1 MELSNT
7 QPGGTK
13 DPPKSRP
20 EASTRARR
28 RPRVFMK
35 LAKGAQETPKSV
47 QELPKS
53 SPSAAKTR
61 PRQVWEAHRPLRKR
75 TRQAPRRVLAT
86 IVIGSLLRQGAG
98 TFFHDL
104 WHCARC
110 LRSVLRPT
118 KTMVLSHA
126 EHFDHT
132 SAHARKNDANKALEH
147 PQVIPKPSQIHRKS
161 KKNRRKSLKKTRWRK
176 MRPTGEKK
184 CEKIAKQSPTWPQE
198 PSQGRSRKLTT
209 ASALPY
215 WAPNLD
221 SMKH

>member
-1 MELSNT
+1 MAKTATGALQHT
-7 QPGGTK
+7 
-13 DPPKSRP
+13 
-20 EASTRARR
+20 ARR
-28 RPRVFMK
+28 HQRPSKIEAEAPMRAQMRPRVVMK

-53 SPSAAKTR
+53 GPSAAKKR
-61 PRQVWEAHRPLRKR
+61 PRQVWEAPRPLRKR

-118 KTMVLSHA
+118 KTVVLSHS
-126 EHFDHT
+126 EHFDHA

-147 PQVIPKPSQIHRKS
+147 PKIGPKPSQNLSEI
-161 KKNRRKSLKKTRWRK
+161 KKNR
-176 MRPTGEKK
+176 
-184 CEKIAKQSPTWPQE
+184 
-198 PSQGRSRKLTT
+198 
-209 ASALPY
+209 
-215 WAPNLD
+215 
-221 SMKH
+221 